1 MFVYQ
6 KAKWFLKNWPNI
18 SWRIGHISYSARLG
32 CPCMAA
38 HRRSSSPGTH
48 VSGPTTSGKFFDCW
62 FERSW
67 KVCLIAIDWEIFH
80 LTAWSI
86 FCTLVLLVHEL
97 QGEKTALGSK
107 LPHILAQRLPQGALE
122 SLKIIFI
129 LYNFRGNYK
138 CDLYKCTTCVVVI
151 LEFLGGEC
159 QTLSVTF
166 TLRTS
171 LKDVWGHSNRT
182 SGDIPTGCPAMF
194 YFCILT
200 WYLCPLC
207 IYMNSE

>member
-6 KAKWFLKNWPNI
+6 KAKWFLKNRPNI
-18 SWRIGHISYSARLG
+18 SWRIGHTSYSARLG

-38 HRRSSSPGTH
+38 HRRSSPSGTH

-86 FCTLVLLVHEL
+86 FCTLVLLVHKL

-122 SLKIIFI
+122 SLKIILI

-138 CDLYKCTTCVVVI
+138 CDLYKCTTCVVAI
-151 LEFLGGEC
+151 LEFLGGEGGAMILHDYP
-159 QTLSVTF
+159 QTLVSTNKQVIYLYVRQWPVGVETC
-166 TLRTS
+166 LHQKHLVR
-171 LKDVWGHSNRT
+171 L
-182 SGDIPTGCPAMF
+182 F
-194 YFCILT
+194 YCLVQ
-200 WYLCPLC
+200 L
-207 IYMNSE
+207 

>member
-6 KAKWFLKNWPNI
+6 KAKWFLKNRPNI
-18 SWRIGHISYSARLG
+18 SWRIGHTSYSARLG

-38 HRRSSSPGTH
+38 HRRSSPPGTH

-67 KVCLIAIDWEIFH
+67 KVCLIAIAWEIFN

-86 FCTLVLLVHEL
+86 FCTLVLLVHKL

-122 SLKIIFI
+122 SLKIILI

-138 CDLYKCTTCVVVI
+138 CDLYKCTTCV
-151 LEFLGGEC
+151 LKFLGGRGAMILHDYP
-159 QTLSVTF
+159 QTLISTNERV
-166 TLRTS
+166 
-171 LKDVWGHSNRT
+171 
-182 SGDIPTGCPAMF
+182 I
-194 YFCILT
+194 CIQ
-200 WYLCPLC
+200 
-207 IYMNSE
+207 